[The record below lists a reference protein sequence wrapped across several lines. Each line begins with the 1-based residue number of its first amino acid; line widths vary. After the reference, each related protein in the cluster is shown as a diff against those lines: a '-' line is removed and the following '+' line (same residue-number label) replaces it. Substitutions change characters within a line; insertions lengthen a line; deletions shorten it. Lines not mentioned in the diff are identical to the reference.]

1 MAAKTFEQWWNENW
15 EGLDGYDR
23 EGYAQAAWDAATE
36 LAEEKF
42 NSALRQPTKQGSEP
56 SEICHKCSGRGSCDK
71 SCNGNLEYGTCDK
84 CGGSGKL
91 LPC

>member
-42 NSALRQPTKQGSEP
+42 NSALRQPTQQGSEP
-56 SEICHKCSGRGSCDK
+56 SEICHTSPK
-71 SCNGNLEYGTCDK
+71 SASMQNAQVELNL
-84 CGGSGKL
+84 L
-91 LPC
+91 

>member
-42 NSALRQPTKQGSEP
+42 NDLTTGNNTLKTPPQGEITPSCETCLIRRSICPHSSGSEGCR
-56 SEICHKCSGRGSCDK
+56 SIYK
-71 SCNGNLEYGTCDK
+71 SA
-84 CGGSGKL
+84 
-91 LPC
+91 

>member
-36 LAEEKF
+36 LEEEKF
-42 NSALRQPTKQGSEP
+42 NSALRQPTKQGSDP
-56 SEICHKCSGRGSCDK
+56 SEIKLNQCVNCDK
-71 SCNGNLEYGTCDK
+71 WALGCTYV
-84 CGGSGKL
+84 CGDSRCQGKG
-91 LPC
+91 

>member
-1 MAAKTFEQWWNENW
+1 MAEKTFEQWWNENW

-42 NSALRQPTKQGSEP
+42 NSALRQPTSQGCEPAEIISLCIGCANENCSQRSEL
-56 SEICHKCSGRGSCDK
+56 KCCPVTLCAMRQAK
-71 SCNGNLEYGTCDK
+71 
-84 CGGSGKL
+84 
-91 LPC
+91 